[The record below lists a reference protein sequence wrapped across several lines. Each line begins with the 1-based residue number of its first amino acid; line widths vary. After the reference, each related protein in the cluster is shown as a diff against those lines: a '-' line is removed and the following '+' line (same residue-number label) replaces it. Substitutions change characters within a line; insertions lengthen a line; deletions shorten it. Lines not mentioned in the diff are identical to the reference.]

1 MAEIAFPVLGLGAL
15 YLLSNRE
22 KEDKEEYI
30 TRENYENM
38 GKNNNTLPNTNNET
52 INYPMSQKKVQ
63 TLPINSDNNNHLRQY
78 LNPNQTTDQFFND
91 KVYLETANQNSNWG
105 VGDGN
110 RNGVNRNQV
119 YSLTGEPI
127 NQTNFK
133 HNNMVPFFGG
143 RIRGATTDANINES
157 ILDNM
162 QGAGSQYP
170 KKVEQAPLFKPQDNI
185 QWAHGMPNESDF
197 MQSRQMPSTK
207 IANVLPW
214 EQKKVAPGLG
224 LGFTTEGSGGFN
236 AGTLD
241 RNNWLDRNVD
251 ELRTVTN
258 PKVTFS
264 LDGHQGPAQ
273 AGGTTGQQKQ
283 LGQIGNV
290 EKNRPDTDYVLGP
303 ERWFTTTGA
312 ATGQTLAPQ
321 QILHDNNRPTTTSEH
336 YGVAGHGDA
345 SYLKGE
351 FSESLRQQLPQ
362 QQINTANAVGRG
374 PANENDF
381 GINGFKLTPNNRDI
395 TNQSNKSQNMGIIN
409 GAVKAMFAPVLDILK
424 PSRKENFIGNPNPN
438 GNAGSL
444 VPSLPITNPNDRLKT
459 TVKETTQS
467 KLGLNHLNVSSVG
480 VPDGGYLSANPQ
492 VRDQH
497 RNTTSCENVGIAG
510 PVNGSDFTSV
520 EAYYN
525 QRNNV
530 NKTAESRPNP
540 GGTNMFSNYQNIKID
555 RIDSD
560 RINHQNNCDVF
571 IPEPSREVISRNM
584 PSVENYGKISM
595 PQLNNQNINTD
606 RMNPDILKAFKNNP
620 YAQSLTSSA

>member
-1 MAEIAFPVLGLGAL
+1 MAEIALPVLGLGAL
-15 YLLSNRE
+15 YLLSN
-22 KEDKEEYI
+22 KESDKK
-30 TRENYENM
+30 ENYENM
-38 GKNNNTLPNTNNET
+38 GKKNNTLPNTNIQN
-52 INYPMSQKKVQ
+52 INYPMSQRKVQ
-63 TLPINSDNNNHLRQY
+63 STPINNDNGNHLREY

-91 KVYLETANQNSNWG
+91 KVYLETANQKSNWG

-110 RNGVNRNQV
+110 TGGVNRNQV

-133 HNNMVPFFGG
+133 HNNMVPFFGS
-143 RIRGATTDANINES
+143 RIRGATTDANVSES
-157 ILDNM
+157 ILDNI
-162 QGAGSQYP
+162 QGAGSQWP

-197 MQSRQMPSTK
+197 MQSRQIPSTK

-214 EQKKVAPGLG
+214 EQEKVAPGLG
-224 LGFTTEGSGGFN
+224 LGFTTEGAGGFN

-241 RNNWLDRNVD
+241 RQEWLDRNVD

-264 LDGHQGPAQ
+264 LQGHQGPAQ
-273 AGGTTGQQKQ
+273 GGGTTGRQKEV
-283 LGQIGNV
+283 GQIGNV
-290 EKNRPDTDYVLGP
+290 EKYRPDTDFALGP
-303 ERWFTTTGA
+303 ERWFTTMGA
-312 ATGQTLAPQ
+312 ASGHTLAPE
-321 QILHDNNRPTTTSEH
+321 QILHDNNRPTTSSEH
-336 YGVAGHGDA
+336 FGVAGHGDA

-351 FSESLRQQLPQ
+351 YSESTRQQLPQ
-362 QQINTANAVGRG
+362 HQLNTVNAVGRG

-395 TNQSNKSQNMGIIN
+395 TCKSNRSENMGMIN

-438 GNAGSL
+438 GNPASL
-444 VPSLPITNPNDRLKT
+444 VPSLPITNPNDRPKT
-459 TVKETTQS
+459 TVKETTQG
-467 KLGLNHLNVSSVG
+467 KLGLQHLNVSSVG

-492 VRDQH
+492 IRDQQ
-497 RNTTSCENVGIAG
+497 RNTTNCENIGIAG
-510 PVNGSDFTSV
+510 PVSGSDFTSV

-530 NKTAESRPNP
+530 NKTAEGRPNP
-540 GGTNMFSNYQNIKID
+540 GGTGMFSSNQNIKID
-555 RIDSD
+555 RIDAD
-560 RINHQNNCDVF
+560 RRNHQNNSDII
-571 IPEPSREVISRNM
+571 IPVPRQVISNNM

-595 PQLNNQNINTD
+595 PQLNNQNINAE
-606 RMNPDILKAFKNNP
+606 RMQPDILKAFKNNP
-620 YAQSLTSSA
+620 YAQSLSSY